1 MIAILSTD
9 PILSRMLTL
18 EAKRG
23 GFSLTAPE
31 NAALWLL
38 DLDHPP
44 RPLPTQNEA
53 YVIGFSAQTKNTAH
67 ADLLFP
73 LPYPTDTLQSTL
85 QTYINAGKSDTVL
98 RHLPGVALVGTK
110 KVPLSPAEERLYVL
124 LLRHC
129 GETVSEAELLT
140 ALGDST
146 ATTNV
151 LQVHIYRLRR
161 KLSPNGASYI
171 RAVRGKGYRMALPAR
186 GE

>member
-23 GFSLTAPE
+23 GFSLTAPDT
-31 NAALWLL
+31 ASLWLL
-38 DLDHPP
+38 DLDHLP
-44 RPLPTQNEA
+44 RPLPARGQA
-53 YVIGFSAQTKNTAH
+53 YVIGFSAEEAHTAH
-67 ADLLFP
+67 VDLLFP
-73 LPYPTDTLQSTL
+73 LPYPTDTLQGTL
-85 QTYINAGKSDTVL
+85 QTYANTGKNDTVL

-110 KVPLSPAEERLYVL
+110 RVPLSPAEESIFLL

-129 GETVSEAELLT
+129 GETVSEKELLA

-161 KLSPNGASYI
+161 KLSPDGASYI
-171 RAVRGKGYRMALPAR
+171 RAVRGQGYRMALSAR

>member
-23 GFSLTAPE
+23 GFSLTAPDA
-31 NAALWLL
+31 AALWLL

-44 RPLPTQNEA
+44 RPLPTRGKV
-53 YVIGFSAQTKNTAH
+53 YVIGFSAGKAPTAH
-67 ADLLFP
+67 VDLLLP
-73 LPYPTDTLQSTL
+73 LPYPTDTLQSSL
-85 QTYINAGKSDTVL
+85 QTYANAGKSDTVL

-110 KVPLSPAEERLYVL
+110 KVPLSPAEESIYVL
-124 LLRHC
+124 LLRHS
-129 GETVSEAELLT
+129 GETVSEKELLA

>member
-18 EAKRG
+18 EAERG
-23 GFSLTAPE
+23 GFSLTAPD
-31 NAALWLL
+31 AARLWLL

-44 RPLPTQNEA
+44 RPLQWRSDT
-53 YVIGFSAQTKNTAH
+53 YIIGFSAEKATSTRV
-67 ADLLFP
+67 DLVFP
-73 LPYPTDTLQSTL
+73 LPYPTKELQRIMRSYT
-85 QTYINAGKSDTVL
+85 NAGASDTVL
-98 RHLPGVALVGTK
+98 RHLPGIALVGDK
-110 KVPLSPAEERLYVL
+110 KVPLSPTEESLYLL

-129 GETVSEAELLT
+129 GETVAEGELLA

-161 KLSPNGASYI
+161 KLSINGASYI
-171 RAVRGKGYRMALPAR
+171 RAVRGKGYRMASVSAR
-186 GE
+186 